1 MMLICIIIIIAGV
14 IIALLNIFLNDADE
28 EKKRFKKMST
38 VFASIAIVISGIMQL
53 ASLSIDPPDMQFDK
67 YGKRVTFECDKPAH
81 ITYRIWHDHNEKPE
95 WVEYREDD
103 PLFINQVPTYLMYR
117 SELWLFHSVSKE
129 ATFRKEEDGGVDW
142 VSIID
147 NGIGSG
153 VEDIVWEQESSYG
166 WGPERTSYSMDNPA
180 AKVVFNSIFDNNKEI
195 GNEFYFVSASE
206 YTGNAK
212 NNKWTDKTYVKE
224 NHEYVIR
231 IYVHN
236 NAASNLDLT
245 AHDVRASIMLPNEYA
260 RKISVGCKISCPDAD
275 PKGVWD
281 GTNFYSDDERSFA
294 LTYVEDSLRY
304 YNNAGTFRLQDETQ
318 GDYSAF
324 TNKGVLLG
332 FDEMD
337 GVIPGCMQYSGYITF
352 HVKPIFQN

>member
-1 MMLICIIIIIAGV
+1 MEKNLIDIIAKSGIVGAGGAGFPTHVKMNAQAEYV
-14 IIALLNIFLNDADE
+14 IINGAECEPFITGDYRLMIEQADE
-28 EKKRFKKMST
+28 
-38 VFASIAIVISGIMQL
+38 L
-53 ASLSIDPPDMQFDK
+53 
-67 YGKRVTFECDKPAH
+67 
-81 ITYRIWHDHNEKPE
+81 ITA
-95 WVEYREDD
+95 V
-103 PLFINQVPTYLMYR
+103 
-117 SELWLFHSVSKE
+117 
-129 ATFRKEEDGGVDW
+129 
-142 VSIID
+142 
-147 NGIGSG
+147 
-153 VEDIVWEQESSYG
+153 
-166 WGPERTSYSMDNPA
+166 
-180 AKVVFNSIFDNNKEI
+180 
-195 GNEFYFVSASE
+195 
-206 YTGNAK
+206 
-212 NNKWTDKTYVKE
+212 TYVKE
-224 NHEYVIR
+224 NLEYVIR
-231 IYVHN
+231 IYIHN